1 MVFLVF
7 IVEVEGCQFPTTVI
21 ADKERT
27 KFDRYIK
34 FHESVLFEF
43 DEASHTQTDE
53 VLTPHIAVLH
63 PNLLKTMFSINDL
76 VVPILSSSH
85 EVVGTL
91 HVKISKLEISLDKF
105 TCRPFPTHRPV
116 WIGHRGAGAN
126 SFGAKMR
133 ENTIESFNHAMT
145 FEGVAGIELDV
156 SLSKDSELVVYHDM
170 FHPVSLNG
178 RSTKLPISSL
188 MLAEDIRVKFP
199 VPTLEE
205 VLRKLE
211 PVSAGIVIELKY
223 PTNDAIRNNPD
234 LGTFSRDKL
243 VHKVFQCLQEN
254 ARYIE
259 ERWIVVSSF
268 DPDIVWLLH
277 EATKHTNILV
287 VFNTWFGH
295 EHDTD
300 RETFGHFK
308 DPRNVSQTDAIAMLT
323 KFGLGVAFEADH
335 VLQKELH
342 PGFTTLKKP
351 LFSYGLANTRIDH
364 IKHQKVINA
373 FFIDNMGIINIY

>member
-1 MVFLVF
+1 
-7 IVEVEGCQFPTTVI
+7 
-21 ADKERT
+21 
-27 KFDRYIK
+27 
-34 FHESVLFEF
+34 
-43 DEASHTQTDE
+43 
-53 VLTPHIAVLH
+53 
-63 PNLLKTMFSINDL
+63 
-76 VVPILSSSH
+76 
-85 EVVGTL
+85 
-91 HVKISKLEISLDKF
+91 
-105 TCRPFPTHRPV
+105 
-116 WIGHRGAGAN
+116 
-126 SFGAKMR
+126 
-133 ENTIESFNHAMT
+133 
-145 FEGVAGIELDV
+145 
-156 SLSKDSELVVYHDM
+156 
-170 FHPVSLNG
+170 
-178 RSTKLPISSL
+178 